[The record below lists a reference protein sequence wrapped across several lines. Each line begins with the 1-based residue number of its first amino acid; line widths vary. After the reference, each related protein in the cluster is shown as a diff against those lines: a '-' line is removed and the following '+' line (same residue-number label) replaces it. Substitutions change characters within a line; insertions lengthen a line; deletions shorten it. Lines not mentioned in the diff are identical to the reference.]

1 MIKTIRPDTF
11 SPVMLRALRYVNEA
25 PCPFGFTHAI
35 HFGAIGAEIWNGNA
49 QFENGA
55 TKGLG
60 MNASKIITRLEK
72 IGLVRW
78 SAWEENRYA
87 EEHGASAHFYF
98 VTDMGL
104 AILAHPATFEIL
116 SMDWK
121 KRLAAAKKHMAR
133 DGAVF
138 ASEWQKA
145 INSLCDEAEKYGYS
159 TGEPFSEE
167 SFPPDLLSPK

>member
-1 MIKTIRPDTF
+1 MIKTIRPDTL
-11 SPVMLRALRYVNEA
+11 SPVMLRALRCVNEA
-25 PCPFGFTHAI
+25 PRPFGFAHII
-35 HFGAIGAEIWNGNA
+35 HFGTIGVEIWNGNA

-55 TKGLG
+55 TKGFG
-60 MNASKIITRLEK
+60 MNASKLITRLEK
-72 IGLVRW
+72 LGLVRW

-87 EEHGASAHFYF
+87 EEHGASAHFYS
-98 VTDMGL
+98 VTDTGL
-104 AILAHPATFEIL
+104 AMLAYPATFEIL

-145 INSLCDEAEKYGYS
+145 INLLYAEAKKYGYS
-159 TGEPFSEE
+159 SEQ
-167 SFPPDLLSPK
+167 D